1 MNDEKPP
8 QHDQGE
14 PSLQQS
20 GDTPV
25 AYEISTYC
33 PACRGPKVG
42 VMKSTASE
50 LKCPTCSGS
59 LAVIKPLLG
68 IVYIVSNPRMPGLLK
83 IGCTTRAVEE
93 RLSELNRSTS
103 APAPFVLEAFF
114 YSEHPYEDEKVI
126 HLRLAGAKLKD
137 REFFEIGL
145 EEALSVCELVC
156 KRRSHIGP
164 VGPPTVCSKCGGSLR
179 LSYTLSGCREGR
191 LCTSCGSWFG
201 ENEVSYKR

>member
-1 MNDEKPP
+1 MNDEKLFR
-8 QHDQGE
+8 QDQAE
-14 PSLQQS
+14 RLLEQA
-20 GDTPV
+20 DEIPV
-25 AYEISTYC
+25 AYEISAYC
-33 PACRGPKVG
+33 PVCREAKVG
-42 VMKSTASE
+42 GMKSTASE

-59 LAVIKPLLG
+59 LAVIKSLLG

-93 RLSELNRSTS
+93 RLLELNRSTS

-114 YSEHPYEDEKVI
+114 YSEHPYEDEKAI

-179 LSYTLSGCREGR
+179 LSYTLWLSRRETVYQLR
-191 LCTSCGSWFG
+191 I
-201 ENEVSYKR
+201 VVR